1 MKRFL
6 IAGVFLIA
14 GIAPLAGGV
23 GTPAAAQ
30 ELVELP
36 AEDRSLD
43 PGFEDV
49 FRVGGIT
56 GEPWEQFGSIQD
68 AAFDR
73 AGNLYL
79 LDSDGLEVVVVDGEG
94 SFVRTIG
101 RAGDGPGEFD
111 FPRWLAVLEDGRI
124 VVSDVPRH
132 RAFQIYNSDGGFDRG
147 VRVGNDLLAVA
158 DRIHGGRDGVVLTGV
173 GLARIEETIPEDERD
188 PPGKR
193 RILRAALD
201 GDEVVLETVFQAWSL
216 PPVGELTLRI
226 GGREIP
232 MGGVTPP
239 PRTFGPP
246 LIVGTLPEGGLAFSD
261 SSAYAIKI
269 LDAEGALVRIL
280 SRPMHPVPVTERIV
294 ETEFER
300 RIDEAIAGFEAR
312 GQGNRMIQNATTG
325 ETMVGSLDMDERMR
339 EGIRLSTLA
348 QLEAVPVADEVPV
361 ILDLRTAW
369 DGRIWVQR
377 RAEDLFSDGPIDV
390 LTPDGR
396 YLGSYP
402 AETPMPMALGPGG
415 LVATLQTDELG
426 MQTVVVQRVGGGL

>member
-1 MKRFL
+1 MHRFL
-6 IAGVFLIA
+6 IAGAALC
-14 GIAPLAGGV
+14 LAGLAGV
-23 GTPAAAQ
+23 PAAAAQ

-36 AEDRSLD
+36 AEDRPLD
-43 PGFEDV
+43 PGFEEV
-49 FRVGGIT
+49 FRVGGID

-79 LDSDGLEVVVVDGEG
+79 LDSDGLVVVVVDGEG
-94 SFVRTIG
+94 SLVRTIG

-132 RAFQIYNSDGGFDRG
+132 RAFQVYNSDGSFDRG

-173 GLARIEETIPEDERD
+173 GLARIEEMMPEDERD

-193 RILRAALD
+193 RILRARLD
-201 GDEVVLETVFQAWSL
+201 GDEMALETVFQAWSL

-269 LDAEGALVRIL
+269 LDADGALVRIL
-280 SRPMHPVPVTERIV
+280 SRPLHPVPVTDRIV
-294 ETEFER
+294 EAEFER

-339 EGIRLSTLA
+339 EGVRLSTMA

-361 ILDLRTAW
+361 VLDLRTTW

-377 RAEDLFSDGPIDV
+377 RGEDLLTDGPIDV

>member
-1 MKRFL
+1 MNRSL
-6 IAGVFLIA
+6 ITGAALCLTG
-14 GIAPLAGGV
+14 LASV
-23 GTPAAAQ
+23 PTAAAQ
-30 ELVELP
+30 ELIELP
-36 AEDRSLD
+36 AEDRWLD
-43 PGFEDV
+43 PGFEEV
-49 FRVGGIT
+49 FRAGGID
-56 GEPWEQFGSIQD
+56 GEPWEQFGRIQD
-68 AAFDR
+68 ADFDR

-79 LDSDGLEVVVVDGEG
+79 LDSDASTVVVVDREG

-101 RAGDGPGEFD
+101 RSGDGPGEFD
-111 FPRWLAVLEDGRI
+111 FPRWLAVMGDGRI
-124 VVSDVPRH
+124 VVGDVPRH
-132 RAFQIYNSDGGFDRG
+132 RAFQIYNSDGSFDRG
-147 VRVGNDLLAVA
+147 VRVGNDLLGIV
-158 DRIHGGRDGVVLTGV
+158 DRIHGGHDGVVLTGV
-173 GLARIEETIPEDERD
+173 GLARIEEMIPEDERD

-193 RILRAALD
+193 RILRAELD
-201 GDEVVLETVFQAWSL
+201 GDEVALETVFQAWSL

-261 SSAYAIKI
+261 SSAYAIKV
-269 LDAEGALVRIL
+269 LDADGTLVRIL
-280 SRPMHPVPVTERIV
+280 SRPLHPVPVTDRIV

-300 RIDEAIAGFEAR
+300 RVEEAIAGFEAR
-312 GQGNRMIQNATTG
+312 GQGNRIIQNATTG

-339 EGIRLSTLA
+339 EGVRLSTLA

-361 ILDLRTAW
+361 VLDLRTTW

-377 RAEDLFSDGPIDV
+377 RGEDVFSDGPIDV

-402 AETPMPMALGPGG
+402 PGTPMPTALGPGG
-415 LVATLQTDELG
+415 LMAMLETDELG
-426 MQTVVVQRVGGGL
+426 MQTVVVRRVGGR

>member
-1 MKRFL
+1 MNRSL
-6 IAGVFLIA
+6 ITGAALCLTG
-14 GIAPLAGGV
+14 LASV
-23 GTPAAAQ
+23 PIVAAQ
-30 ELVELP
+30 ELIELP
-36 AEDRSLD
+36 AEDRRLD
-43 PGFEDV
+43 PGFEEV
-49 FRVGGIT
+49 FRAGGID
-56 GEPWEQFGSIQD
+56 GEPWEQFGRIQD
-68 AAFDR
+68 ADFDR

-79 LDSDGLEVVVVDGEG
+79 LDSDASTVVVVDREG

-101 RAGDGPGEFD
+101 RSGDGPGEFD
-111 FPRWLAVLEDGRI
+111 FPRWLAVMEDGRI
-124 VVSDVPRH
+124 VVGDVPRH
-132 RAFQIYNSDGGFDRG
+132 RAFQIYNSDGSFDRG

-173 GLARIEETIPEDERD
+173 GLARIEEMIPEDERD

-201 GDEVVLETVFQAWSL
+201 GDEVALETVFQAWSL
-216 PPVGELTLRI
+216 PPIGELTLRI

-269 LDAEGALVRIL
+269 LDADGTLVRIL
-280 SRPMHPVPVTERIV
+280 SRPIYPVPVTDRIV
-294 ETEFER
+294 EAEFER
-300 RIDEAIAGFEAR
+300 RVEEAIAGFEAM
-312 GQGNRMIQNATTG
+312 GQGNRIIQNATTG

-339 EGIRLSTLA
+339 EGVRLSTLA

-361 ILDLRTAW
+361 VLDLRTTW

-377 RAEDLFSDGPIDV
+377 RGEDVFSDGPIDV

-402 AETPMPMALGPGG
+402 PGTPMPMALGPRG
-415 LVATLQTDELG
+415 LMAMLETDELR
-426 MQTVVVQRVGGGL
+426 MQTVVVMRVGGGQ